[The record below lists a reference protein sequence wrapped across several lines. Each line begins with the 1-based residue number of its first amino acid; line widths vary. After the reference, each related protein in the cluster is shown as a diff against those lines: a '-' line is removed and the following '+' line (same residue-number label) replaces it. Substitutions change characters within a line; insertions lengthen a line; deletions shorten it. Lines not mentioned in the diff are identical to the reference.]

1 MTIGVVWCNMVI
13 KGGIT
18 MLTKKELCKELG
30 ISPTT
35 VDRHMAIGM
44 PKVKLGKSLRFDL
57 ESVLK
62 WYRENPMY
70 QKK

>member
-1 MTIGVVWCNMVI
+1 
-13 KGGIT
+13 